1 MTRHGRLAADLN
13 EIFDGRRAGD
23 ADLRH
28 DHAAWTKADIVADL
42 HQVIDACPSPDHGG
56 SGPSTVYGRVGADGD
71 ECADT
76 TARTDLGARFDYRV
90 GPISGDASPR
100 ASGSTSAK
108 A

>member
-1 MTRHGRLAADLN
+1 MRADAAVPSQD
-13 EIFDGRRAGD
+13 D
-23 ADLRH
+23 A
-28 DHAAWTKADIVADL
+28 
-42 HQVIDACPSPDHGG
+42 
-56 SGPSTVYGRVGADGD
+56 GADGD

>member
-28 DHAAWTKADIVADL
+28 DHAAWTTADMVADL

-56 SGPSTVYGRVGADGD
+56 SGPSTVYGRDGADFRVIFCD
-71 ECADT
+71 DVTRLRDAEK
-76 TARTDLGARFDYRV
+76 ARLRLRLA
-90 GPISGDASPR
+90 
-100 ASGSTSAK
+100 
-108 A
+108 